1 MRPGAQGAYFDVAPL
16 SLARMQS
23 DDLPK
28 LRRLSFVQ
36 DLPPTHGTVKKETPA
51 FGLHEVQEG
60 LAGLSVLQDAQAE
73 PEPEPEPE
81 PVAAVQVAGK
91 YVGRKR
97 KGDKMDFAQPIVRTT
112 LLGTASRFSSRT

>member
-1 MRPGAQGAYFDVAPL
+1 
-16 SLARMQS
+16 MQT

-51 FGLHEVQEG
+51 FGLHEAQEG
-60 LAGLSVLQDAQAE
+60 LAGLSVLQDEAVPPQM
-73 PEPEPEPE
+73 EPEPEPE
-81 PVAAVQVAGK
+81 PVAAVHVAGK

-97 KGDKMDFAQPIVRTT
+97 KGDKMDFAQPIVRA
-112 LLGTASRFSSRT
+112 LLLVKASPFFFSRNCV